1 MAKKSSRERDG
12 RERTSAKPAPPRKG
26 LGGLVDTADT
36 YLRYSK
42 AKARE
47 ATPEE
52 REATDV
58 AGGIMLMLVAVGPLI
73 YYYFFGS
80 AASIRST
87 PCSVTAIA
95 RFVSVSVEA
104 IARSISVLV
113 CLLTRASTASS
124 LPAAS

>member
-12 RERTSAKPAPPRKG
+12 RERATAKPAPPRKG

-80 AASIRST
+80 AASG
-87 PCSVTAIA
+87 PPPPPSVFSNLNT
-95 RFVSVSVEA
+95 
-104 IARSISVLV
+104 
-113 CLLTRASTASS
+113 
-124 LPAAS
+124 